1 MLVGAALAARDGY
14 RRPGLAFLFWLFA
27 GCVQI
32 GTNLHN
38 DYADFVRGAD
48 TSARVGQA
56 RAAQK
61 GWLTPAA
68 VCWGTCTVLSVAAII
83 GGALAAGVAGAARP
97 AMPMTVVTATSVFN
111 AFAYTGGP
119 FPLGCD
125 FLRAC
130 TRRRAHAPRLRAKLR
145 RSRKA
150 VVRVSRHCRHIL
162 LRVRETATTPL
173 AEAPSRVRVI
183 HRYFGLVATCAPY
196 WLQSGGDLARP
207 HVLSAAVPI
216 GMLATAVRARVEKQI
231 GRDFWTIHPPPARAL
246 ARS

>member
-48 TSARVGQA
+48 TSERVGQA

-68 VCWGTCTVLSVAAII
+68 VCGGTCTVLSVAAII

-97 AMPMTVVTATSVFN
+97 ATPMIVVTVTSIFN

-119 FPLGCD
+119 FPLGCG
-125 FLRAC
+125 LSSRADASA
-130 TRRRAHAPRLRAKLR
+130 RSYAPPPPRLRAKLR

-150 VVRVSRHCRHIL
+150 FVRVPRHCRCVL
-162 LRVRETATTPL
+162 LRVSETANP
-173 AEAPSRVRVI
+173 APCN
-183 HRYFGLVATCAPY
+183 ATRESPRRR
-196 WLQSGGDLARP
+196 G
-207 HVLSAAVPI
+207 
-216 GMLATAVRARVEKQI
+216 
-231 GRDFWTIHPPPARAL
+231 
-246 ARS
+246 